1 MSQKFCELI
10 LCVGSWLNQSKH
22 ADNRARHRYGNRRD
36 RSSIP
41 STSCTVSA
49 AVGGEVVSA
58 MLWWQGL
65 LWGLTGAAFIEA
77 LDLYGAIRQLKGYP
91 WKFEGE
97 VPFGP
102 YMLSIVIRLGV
113 GAGLAAALASS
124 GQIAG
129 PIGGLAAGV
138 AAPKIIEQLARRGLG
153 HSMVEP
159 APATAPIPAQPPQP
173 LPQPAPAQGAP
184 NAW

>member
-1 MSQKFCELI
+1 M
-10 LCVGSWLNQSKH
+10 
-22 ADNRARHRYGNRRD
+22 
-36 RSSIP
+36 
-41 STSCTVSA
+41 
-49 AVGGEVVSA
+49 
-58 MLWWQGL
+58 
-65 LWGLTGAAFIEA
+65 TGAAFIEA
-77 LDLYGAIRQLKGYP
+77 LDLYGAIRRIKGYP

-102 YMLSIVIRLGV
+102 YLLSIVIRLGV
-113 GAGLAAALASS
+113 GAGLAVALASS

-159 APATAPIPAQPPQP
+159 VPNAAQLPAQQTQPPV
-173 LPQPAPAQGAP
+173 LPQPSPVQGGP
-184 NAW
+184 NAQ

>member
-1 MSQKFCELI
+1 
-10 LCVGSWLNQSKH
+10 
-22 ADNRARHRYGNRRD
+22 
-36 RSSIP
+36 
-41 STSCTVSA
+41 
-49 AVGGEVVSA
+49 

-65 LWGLTGAAFIEA
+65 LWGLTGATFIES
-77 LDLYGAIRQLKGYP
+77 LDLYGAIRRIKGYP
-91 WKFEGE
+91 WKFQGE

-102 YMLSIVIRLGV
+102 YLLSVVIRLGV

-159 APATAPIPAQPPQP
+159 VPNAAQVPAQQTPPSV
-173 LPQPAPAQGAP
+173 LPQPSPAQGGP
-184 NAW
+184 NAQ